1 MRCAVV
7 ILSCLLAG
15 ACYATPG
22 WDQHPGAR
30 LPLDVR
36 LAGTDGVAPLARY
49 FGPRPVVL
57 VLGYFA
63 CANLCSANLQQVLA
77 AASATGLPPARYRV
91 LMVSIDPAEDP
102 QLAARKRSAYR
113 GQLASTGIALDLLTG
128 PAQSTAPL
136 AQAAG
141 FRFARDAGRGLMHPA
156 GFLVATPGGVVSRYF
171 PQADVAP
178 RDLRLALVEASGG
191 AVGTVSDRI
200 ALACS
205 HFDPATGRYTGMA
218 LALVRSAAVVALAML
233 AAIIVLARRR
243 AGRQS

>member
-1 MRCAVV
+1 MRCRVV
-7 ILSCLLAG
+7 ILSYLLAG

-30 LPLDVR
+30 LPLAVR
-36 LAGTDGVAPLARY
+36 LTGADGVAPLARY
-49 FGPRPVVL
+49 FGARPVVL

-77 AASATGLPPARYRV
+77 AASATGLPPERYRV

-113 GQLASTGIALDLLTG
+113 EQLAPSGITLDLLSG
-128 PAQSTAPL
+128 PAQATAPL
-136 AQAAG
+136 AHAAG
-141 FRFARDAGRGLMHPA
+141 FRFAQDANRGLVHPS

-191 AVGTVSDRI
+191 AVGPVSDRF
-200 ALACS
+200 ALVCS

-218 LALVRSAAVVALAML
+218 LALVRVAATLALAML
-233 AAIIVLARRR
+233 AAVIFLARRK
-243 AGRQS
+243 AGRQP